1 MDESQI
7 IEVWDVFKEYVPDKN
22 KETAANH
29 YVDFLVGKDVEV
41 SILEGLLGY
50 DRYLD
55 DAIELVLGNDEAEAD
70 EDDWGYG
77 EDDEADE
84 DY

>member
-29 YVDFLVGKDVEV
+29 YIDFLLGKDVEV
-41 SILEGLLGY
+41 SVLEGLLGY

-55 DAIELVLGNDEAEAD
+55 DAIELVLGDDEADAD
-70 EDDWGYG
+70 EDDWGND
-77 EDDEADE
+77 EDDEDDE

>member
-7 IEVWDVFKEYVPDKN
+7 IDVWDVFKEYVPDKN

-29 YVDFLVGKDVEV
+29 YVDFLLGKDVELSV
-41 SILEGLLGY
+41 LEGLLGY

-55 DAIELVLGNDEAEAD
+55 DAIELVLGNKGD
-70 EDDWGYG
+70 EDDDDGDDWNYT
-77 EDDEADE
+77 EDDE